1 MGTQAVSYAAGKK
14 GPMPKWV
21 WVFIGFGIVAVAG
34 CIYLWLFGVQT
45 GMTLITRYKFGKAP
59 EVWKTP
65 VALTDL
71 SVSNVPHKRVSYFG
85 YELELPWDDV
95 DEQKE
100 KIVNTIHVTYFH
112 SGNGFWFSTFPP
124 KEFVNGIMKE
134 DKLSP
139 EAFRQ
144 LWGDEAFQSDYGFQ
158 CRMLGVTP
166 RDISP
171 FMPRNRAAAESMLL
185 LIKALAIPRA
195 ESGIFSFQVPGFRGF
210 QFENPNERPF
220 RISDH
225 LYSNDGGIDL
235 IFMLKL
241 DGAAPNISQPEIN
254 RVIQS
259 VHKVPSSHA
268 N

>member
-1 MGTQAVSYAAGKK
+1 MGTQAVSYAVGKK
-14 GPMPKWV
+14 APVPKWV
-21 WVFIGFGIVAVAG
+21 RVLIGFGIAAVVG
-34 CIYLWLFGVQT
+34 GIYWLFGLQT
-45 GMTLITRYKFGKAP
+45 EMALITRYKFGKVP
-59 EVWKTP
+59 EVWKIP
-65 VALTDL
+65 VALPDL
-71 SVSNVPHKRVSYFG
+71 SISDVPHKRVSYFG

-100 KIVNTIHVTYFH
+100 RIVNTIHVTYFH

-210 QFENPNERPF
+210 QFENPKERPF

-225 LYSNDGGIDL
+225 CIRTT
-235 IFMLKL
+235 
-241 DGAAPNISQPEIN
+241 AALT
-254 RVIQS
+254 
-259 VHKVPSSHA
+259 
-268 N
+268 